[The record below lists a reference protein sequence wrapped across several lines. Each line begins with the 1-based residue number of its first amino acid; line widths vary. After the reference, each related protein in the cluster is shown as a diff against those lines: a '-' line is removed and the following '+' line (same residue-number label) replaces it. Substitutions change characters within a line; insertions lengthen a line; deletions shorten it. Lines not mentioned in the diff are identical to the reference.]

1 MKWLK
6 IIIGICLIGIL
17 FNSAWALDNPEGEL
31 AYAIEDYVLT
41 KYPDWI
47 GYDIKVTFKYAD
59 KILEGLGDLEGDV
72 DFRVVEVYKD
82 FKPIGNVIFP
92 IEVISAGST
101 QKIFVRARVEVFKNI
116 VVADRRI
123 KRGGEIVV
131 DDLTLE
137 TRDIAVLPQKYF
149 EEIAQVANTEAK
161 TTIPR
166 NSTIFEWMIKEI
178 PLVHRGDEVA
188 ILVTAPNMLLKT
200 KGVALE
206 DGYLG
211 KKMKVKSKESKKTLE
226 GSLISATVVE
236 VKLK

>member
-6 IIIGICLIGIL
+6 IIIGICLIGIV

-31 AYAIEDYVLT
+31 AYAIEDYVMT
-41 KYPDWI
+41 RYPDWI

-59 KILEGLGDLEGDV
+59 KILGRLGDLEGDV
-72 DFRVVEVYKD
+72 DLRVVEVYKD

-92 IEVISAGST
+92 IEVITAGSS

-116 VVADRRI
+116 VVANRRI
-123 KRGGEIVV
+123 KRGDEIGVE
-131 DDLTLE
+131 DLALE
-137 TRDIAVLPQKYF
+137 SRDIAVLPQKYF
-149 EEIAQVANTEAK
+149 EEIFQVANTEAK

-166 NSTIFEWMIKEI
+166 NSTIFEWMIKEV
-178 PLVHRGDEVA
+178 PLVHRGEEVA
-188 ILVTAPNMLLKT
+188 ILVTAPNLLLKT
-200 KGVALE
+200 QGVALE

-226 GSLISATVVE
+226 GSLISPTEVE